1 MLQAMFSGVSGLQA
15 QQTKMN
21 TIGNNISNL
30 NTVGF
35 KSQVVTFQ
43 DQLSQTL
50 QSAAGPTSTTGGTNP
65 SQVGLG
71 VKVGAISTIETQGN
85 LQTTGKATDMA
96 IQGSGFFVVSDNGKN
111 TLYTRDGTFDLDSSG
126 TLVNPSTGAR
136 LLGYK
141 ADKFGVVDT
150 SAPITPAS
158 TLQIPIGA
166 LTDAKQT
173 DNIATTG
180 NLDASSALYSTKVDY
195 AGNLDFGA
203 AANAQLQTTTTVYD
217 NLGNAHTVQMTLSNP
232 VANPSGAGVPAGV
245 TQAWTAVVKV
255 DGGVVYD
262 SSAGKSALY
271 RVGGSWQFADTTTG
285 ATLGSSIALDGVAGS
300 NHAGQISGATGA
312 NNISL
317 SLNLGSLT
325 NNAATGTLSGTGDG
339 QTGSS
344 PYWGTSIQVY
354 DSLGVAHIVT
364 FKYTHAQLGAG
375 APAGA
380 TGRWDWIATENG
392 VQVADSTQAGNSP
405 LYFGN
410 TGRLVGGASQSI
422 TVTPNDGSIS
432 PFTIKVNNEEMTQ
445 LSSDANA
452 SASSQDGY
460 PVGTLQSY
468 NIAADG
474 LITGIFSSGQSRALG
489 QVAMATFSNPAGLEK
504 VGGNL
509 LRNTDN
515 SGTPSIGQAG
525 QGGRGKLNPGF
536 VEMSNVDLSTEFTNL
551 IVTQRGFQANTRIV
565 TAVDE
570 LLQDVLNLKR

>member
-43 DQLSQTL
+43 DQMSQTL
-50 QSAAGPTSTTGGTNP
+50 QSAAGPTGSTGGTNP
-65 SQVGLG
+65 TQVGLG

-96 IQGSGFFVVSDNGKN
+96 IQGSGYFVVTDNGKN
-111 TLYTRDGTFDLDSSG
+111 TLYTRDGTFDLDSTG

-195 AGNLDFGA
+195 AGNLDSGA
-203 AANAQLQTTTTVYD
+203 VAPATLQTTTTVYD
-217 NLGNAHTVQMTLSNP
+217 NLGNAHNVQMTFSNP
-232 VANPSGAGVPAGV
+232 VANPSGAGVPAGA
-245 TQAWTAVVKV
+245 TQSWQAVVKV
-255 DGGVVYD
+255 DGSVIYD

-285 ATLGSSIALDGVAGS
+285 ATLGSSIALDGATGS
-300 NHAGQISGATGA
+300 NHAAQIPSPSGATPLSINLNSGA
-312 NNISL
+312 
-317 SLNLGSLT
+317 LT
-325 NNAATGTLSGTGDG
+325 NNAATSTLTGTGDG

-375 APAGA
+375 APVGA
-380 TGRWDWIATENG
+380 TGRWDWTASENG
-392 VQVADSTQAGNSP
+392 VQIADSTQSGNSP

-410 TGRLVGGASQSI
+410 TGRLVGGASQSLTI
-422 TVTPNDGSIS
+422 TPNDGSIS
-432 PFTIKVNNEEMTQ
+432 PFTMKVNNEDMTQ

-489 QVAMATFSNPAGLEK
+489 QVSMATFSNPAGLEK

-515 SGTPSIGQAG
+515 SGTPSIGLAG